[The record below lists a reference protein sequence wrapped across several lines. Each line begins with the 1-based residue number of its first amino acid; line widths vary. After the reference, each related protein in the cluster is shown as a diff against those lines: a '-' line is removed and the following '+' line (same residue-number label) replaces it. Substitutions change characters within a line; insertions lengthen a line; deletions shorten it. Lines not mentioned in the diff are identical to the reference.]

1 MTQLARFIL
10 LLHIGSAI
18 LMLAGG
24 IGREL
29 TRAQAA
35 KSTDIRVVQTLVQLA
50 GRFDRWLA
58 IPGSQL
64 VFVFGLLL
72 AWLRGWP
79 ILGFLQGAAS
89 NWLLVSLL
97 LYLAIFPLVIFI
109 FVPRGKLFEKT
120 LQEAVS
126 EGRVTS
132 QLSAAFDDRT
142 VRRAH
147 IVENILVLSILYLM
161 VMKPF

>member
-1 MTQLARFIL
+1 
-10 LLHIGSAI
+10 
-18 LMLAGG
+18 G

-58 IPGSQL
+58 IPGSNL

-89 NWLLVSLL
+89 NWLPVSLL
-97 LYLAIFPLVIFI
+97 LYLAVFP
-109 FVPRGKLFEKT
+109 
-120 LQEAVS
+120 
-126 EGRVTS
+126 
-132 QLSAAFDDRT
+132 
-142 VRRAH
+142 
-147 IVENILVLSILYLM
+147 LVLSILYL
-161 VMKPF
+161 VGMKPF

>member
-1 MTQLARFIL
+1 MAQLSQFIL
-10 LLHIGSAI
+10 LFHIGSAI

-35 KSTDIRVVQTLVQLA
+35 RSTDIQVVQSLLQLA
-50 GRFDRWLA
+50 GRFDRRLA
-58 IPGSQL
+58 IPGSNL